1 MELPVFQRLSNAI
14 RSQRVAREFGIDA
27 LTRVMET
34 YLPADQIADVR
45 RAYEFGA
52 RYHAGQNRSS
62 GEPYIYHP
70 LAVARILAEMR
81 MDSTTLSAA
90 ILHDVIEDTAV
101 SKQTIVEQFGRDVA
115 EIVDGVSK
123 IDKIEGLTRAEL
135 QAESFRKLLLA
146 MTQDLRVILVKLAD
160 RLHNMRTLGAREPA
174 KRRRTAQETLDIYAP
189 IAARLGIHVIRTELE
204 DLAFANLFPR
214 RYVVLSHAVEAA
226 LGDRRSLVR
235 EVENELSRTLREEGL
250 GATVV
255 GREKNTY
262 SIYRKMLRKKLRLL
276 QVIDLLG
283 FRIIVSGVD
292 DCYRVLGMV
301 HHVYKPVPGGFE
313 DYIANSKANGYQSLH
328 TTCIGPG
335 GHKIEV
341 QIRTREMHHV
351 AESGIAAHWMY
362 KGGVK
367 AGASAPQARAR
378 EWLSTLFETVGQS
391 GSLDFIDGVKV
402 DLFPDEVYVFTPK
415 GAIRRLP
422 RGATPVDFAYSVHS
436 ELGDRCVAAR
446 VDGSLEPL
454 HSPLKNGQV
463 VEVITASHARPNAAW
478 LNFVKTAKART
489 NIRAYLKNQRE
500 DEAIRLGRRLLE
512 IAMRDLGVPLGRL
525 REETVEPVLKSYG
538 FKDIEELYVAV
549 GTGERL
555 APLVARH
562 FLPESETTQTIVG
575 DASSGQTSAPA
586 PLAVEGT
593 EGLVLDYARCCYPI
607 PGDDIRGY
615 VSVGRGIVV
624 HRLDCRHAKARPEDW
639 VPLIWSEKVQ
649 GDFLSEIRVAA
660 RNKRGLLARVTT
672 EIAQAE
678 SSIENVQ
685 MPDRDGSETIDMR
698 FVVTSKNRV
707 HLARIVKGVRRVDGV
722 SRVSRK

>member
-1 MELPVFQRLSNAI
+1 MELPVFQRIGNAI
-14 RSQRVAREFGIDA
+14 RTQRVAREFGIDA
-27 LTRVMET
+27 LTRVLEG
-34 YLPADQIADVR
+34 YLPEDQIADVR

-52 RYHAGQNRSS
+52 KYHAGQARSS

-81 MDSTTLSAA
+81 MDSTTLIAA
-90 ILHDVIEDTAV
+90 ILHDVIEDTTV
-101 SKQTIVEQFGRDVA
+101 SKERVAAAFGKDVA

-204 DLAFANLFPR
+204 DLAFANLYPKRF
-214 RYVVLSHAVEAA
+214 VVLTHSVEQTI
-226 LGDRRSLVR
+226 GDRRSLIKD
-235 EVENELSRTLREEGL
+235 VEQALSKSLREEGI

-255 GREKNTY
+255 GREKNIY
-262 SIYRKMLRKKLRLL
+262 SIYQKMQRKQLRLL
-276 QVIDLLG
+276 QVMDLLG
-283 FRIIVSGVD
+283 FRVVVSSLD
-292 DCYRVLGMV
+292 DCYRVLGVV
-301 HHVYKPVPGGFE
+301 HHVYKPVPGGFD

-335 GHKIEV
+335 GHKIEI

-362 KGGVK
+362 KGGSK
-367 AGASAPQARAR
+367 GASMPQARAR
-378 EWLSTLFETVGQS
+378 EWLSTLFDTVGQA
-391 GSLDFIDGVKV
+391 GSLDFIEGVKV

-422 RGATPVDFAYSVHS
+422 KGATPVDFAYSVHS

-446 VDGSLEPL
+446 IDGSLEPL
-454 HSPLKNGQV
+454 NSPLKNGQV
-463 VEVITASHARPNAAW
+463 VEIITARHARPNAAW
-478 LNFVKTAKART
+478 LNYVKTAKARSH
-489 NIRAYLKNQRE
+489 IRSYLKNQRE

-512 IAMRDLGVPLGRL
+512 IAMRDLGVSLSRL
-525 REETVEPVLKSYG
+525 REEAVEPVLRSFG
-538 FKDIEELYVAV
+538 LKDVEELYIAV

-562 FLPESETTQTIVG
+562 FLPGSG
-575 DASSGQTSAPA
+575 DLTASSSEAA
-586 PLAVEGT
+586 PLAIEGT
-593 EGLVLDYARCCYPI
+593 EGLVLDYARCCYPL
-607 PGDDIRGY
+607 PGDDIRGN
-615 VSVGRGIVV
+615 VSIGRGIVV
-624 HRLDCRHAKARPEDW
+624 HRLDCRHAKARPQDW
-639 VPLIWSEKVQ
+639 VPLVWSPKVQ
-649 GDFLSEIRVAA
+649 GDYLSEVRMHAN
-660 RNKRGLLARVTT
+660 NKRGLLARVTA
-672 EIAQAE
+672 EITQAE

-698 FVVTSKNRV
+698 FVVTVRNRT
-707 HLARIVKGVRRVDGV
+707 HLARVIRRLKRVDGV
-722 SRVSRK
+722 ERVVRV